1 MWNPLQSLRW
11 SQTPEEIAAQR
22 ELLLKEAP
30 IPCLWMFG
38 KTGSGKTSI
47 IRYLTGAADAEIGS
61 GFRPQTKRSQLYA
74 FPDEDLP
81 IVRFLDTRGLGE
93 AAYDATADI
102 SQIDTDAHLV
112 IVTVRATDQA
122 MAALIEPLQAIRK
135 QNPERPILLAVTCLH
150 DAYPG
155 EQHITPDPFP
165 KDVRP
170 LSTEV
175 PETLARCLSAQYDRF
190 DGLFDR
196 AVPIDLTKAE
206 DGFDVIDFGG
216 ERLKRAILDLL
227 PAAYRQTLMQMDHVR
242 NELGDQHR
250 RRSERTI
257 IAHSIVAASAA
268 AVPVPWI
275 DIPVVMATQS
285 HLLHRLAADYHQK
298 LDSATLLKLSG
309 VLGGRIALRMGIRE
323 LLKFI
328 PWVGMAVNA
337 AAAFA
342 FTYGSGK
349 AASWYFR
356 EIKAGHIPTPDELQE
371 VYQEQLRV
379 GAALWKTTRGDTE
392 A

>member
-1 MWNPLQSLRW
+1 MWNPLQYLRW
-11 SQTPEEIAAQR
+11 SQSPEEIEATR
-22 ELLLKEAP
+22 ELLLREAP

-61 GFRPQTKRSQLYA
+61 GFRPQTKRSQLYC

-93 AAYDATADI
+93 AAYDAAEDI
-102 SQIDTDAHLV
+102 AQSDAKAHLI

-122 MAALIEPLQAIRK
+122 LAAITEPIRSIRR
-135 QNPERPILLAVTCLH
+135 QNPARPILLAVTCLH

-155 EQHITPDPFP
+155 EQHITPDVFGN
-165 KDVRP
+165 DTRP
-170 LSTEV
+170 LPPEI
-175 PETLARCLSAQYDRF
+175 PETLSRCLAAHYARF

-196 AVPIDLTKAE
+196 VVPIDLTKAV
-206 DGFDVIDFGG
+206 DGFHIMNFGG
-216 ERLKRAILDLL
+216 ERLKQAILDLL
-227 PAAYRQTLMQMDHVR
+227 PSAYRQTLMQMEHVR
-242 NELGDQHR
+242 NELGAQHR
-250 RRSERTI
+250 RRSDRI
-257 IAHSIVAASAA
+257 ILAHSVVAASAA

-285 HLLHRLAADYHQK
+285 HLLHRLAGNSHQE
-298 LDSATLLKLSG
+298 LDSQTLLKFSG

-328 PWVGMAVNA
+328 PWVGMAANA

-349 AASWYFR
+349 AASWYFG
-356 EIKAGHIPTPDELQE
+356 EIKAGSIPTADELRE
-371 VYQEQLRV
+371 VYQKQLKI
-379 GAALWKTTRGDTE
+379 GAALWRTKPSEADT
-392 A
+392 